1 MTTFNHSI
9 TGFVAGN
16 AVAPVGLLNVPDA
29 DASGNASA
37 VVGGM
42 QHTMRTGTLVLC
54 KGLDGGLHWY
64 RFDAARSTPANPV
77 LLYVGP

>member
-16 AVAPVGLLNVPDA
+16 AVASVGLLNVPDA
-29 DASGNASA
+29 NASGGASA
-37 VVGGM
+37 VAGGM
-42 QHTMRTGTLVLC
+42 QGTMQTGSLVLC
-54 KGLDGGLHWY
+54 KGQDGGLHWY
-64 RFDAARSTPANPV
+64 RFDAARSTLANPV